1 MNFNVPT
8 LTTFIIYLLM
18 MIAIGVYVYRR
29 TRNLGDYVLGGR
41 SLRPSVAAMSAG
53 ASDMSGYLFLG
64 VPGAVYAQGIGA
76 TWIAIGL
83 ILGTYFNWLFIA
95 ERLRT
100 YTARA
105 KNSLSL
111 SSYFENRFEDRSQLL
126 RIISAL
132 VIVVFFT
139 VYVSS
144 GLVASAQL
152 FNNVF
157 GIDMITAVTIG
168 FIVVAVY
175 TSIGGFL
182 ADSFTDFIQGT
193 MMFLALLF
201 LPMIGLWA
209 IGGFGELGSSVSA
222 KSPDLWNMG
231 DVVGYENGV
240 WGAGDALGIVAILSG
255 LAWGLGYFGMPHIL
269 ARFMG
274 IRSAKDVPT
283 ARRIGTGWVVLS
295 LAGACAVGLLG
306 IGLIEQPLDN
316 PEDVFFELA
325 HQLTNPWVAGLLQA
339 ALLAAVMSTVD
350 SQLIVVSTAL
360 TEDFYHKVLNKRASQ
375 TQLLWVGRGAV
386 VAVGIVAYVLAL
398 IALQSPN
405 PADSSILLIVA
416 HAWAGF
422 GAAFGPVIILSLFWP
437 RMTWVGA
444 LAGMIVGAAVALTW
458 PTLDEQF
465 FGTGLYELLPAF
477 ALALLACWI
486 FGNFGRR
493 PVREWRGRYTDY
505 VDGEDAEP
513 QEPEPAAVKP

>member
-1 MNFNVPT
+1 MNANVPT
-8 LTTFIIYLLM
+8 LTTFLVYLLM
-18 MIAIGVYVYRR
+18 MIAIGVWVYRR
-29 TRNLGDYVLGGR
+29 THNLGDYVLGGR

-64 VPGAVYAQGIGA
+64 VPGAVYAQGVGA

-100 YTARA
+100 YTERA

-111 SSYFENRFEDRSQLL
+111 SSYFENRFEDRTQLL

-152 FNNVF
+152 FHSVF
-157 GIDMITAVTIG
+157 GISLVTAATIG

-193 MMFLALLF
+193 MMFLALLV

-209 IGGFGELGSSVSA
+209 IGGFAEVGSAVSE

-231 DVVGYENGV
+231 DVVAYENGA
-240 WGAGDALGIVAILSG
+240 WGAGDALGFVAIVSG
-255 LAWGLGYFGMPHIL
+255 LSWGLGYFGMPHIL

-274 IRSAKDVPT
+274 IRSAKDVPV
-283 ARRIGTGWVVLS
+283 ARRIGTGWVILS

-306 IGLIEQPLDN
+306 IGLIDKPLDN
-316 PEDVFFELA
+316 PEDVFFALA
-325 HQLTNPWVAGLLQA
+325 NQLTNPWIAGLLQA

-350 SQLIVVSTAL
+350 SQLIIVSTAL
-360 TEDFYHKVLNKRASQ
+360 TEDFYRKVNKRASDK
-375 TQLLWVGRGAV
+375 QLLWVGRGGV
-386 VAVGIVAYVLAL
+386 VLVGIVAFVLAL
-398 IALQSPN
+398 IALGSKN

-422 GAAFGPVIILSLFWP
+422 GAAFGPVILLSLFWP

-444 LAGMIVGAAVALTW
+444 LAGMVVGAVVALSW
-458 PTLDEQF
+458 PTLDEKF
-465 FGTGLYELLPAF
+465 FGTGLYELVPGF
-477 ALALLACWI
+477 ALALLAAWG
-486 FGNFGRR
+486 FGHLGRR
-493 PVREWRGRYTDY
+493 PEREWKGKYEDY
-505 VDGEDAEP
+505 LPD
-513 QEPEPAAVKP
+513 EPEAAKP